1 MSNPRDRGEGAN
13 PHPSSSHRTPS
24 EIAEDEA
31 GPIGGDGYRRDARVP
46 ANNGPVEKVRGAT
59 EEAPPRKHPTGPT

>member
-1 MSNPRDRGEGAN
+1 MIDQREREEGN

-31 GPIGGDGYRRDARVP
+31 GPIGGDGYRRGAAARP
-46 ANNGPVEKVRGAT
+46 NNGPVQKVRETT
-59 EEAPPRKHPTGPT
+59 EEAPPPAKPKKPT